1 MLLFLFDSL
10 DTIAALVINQSNIVQ
25 SMVKTV
31 NNQILEIL
39 W

>member
-1 MLLFLFDSL
+1 MLLLLFDSL

-39 W
+39 

>member
-31 NNQILEIL
+31 MDNRQ
-39 W
+39 